1 MKDDIKAGMK
11 YHVGMYGGSFNPM
24 HNGHM
29 ECIIKAASMCEQ
41 LYVVISYRNDDS
53 DIDVKIKYRWVYTLT
68 QHIGNVKIILL
79 EDKLKTKA
87 EYTEKYWQEDC
98 RKVREAVGQK
108 IDVVFC
114 GSDYDESSFWNVCY
128 PESELYIFKRDE
140 YNSTAIR
147 ADVYGHW
154 DWLPMFVRPYYVKK
168 VLIIGS
174 ESCGK
179 SVLTI
184 NLAHHYHTNYLE
196 EVGRD
201 LSELSGTD
209 EMMLTEDFTRILLE
223 HKAKELRLAEHSN
236 KVLIEDTDCLITRFF
251 MDFLENGSEENIRL
265 AESIAALNHYDLILH
280 AEPDVAWVQ
289 DGDRSK
295 EIEENRQLY
304 SDRIEQLYERFGFRC
319 VRITGSYVEKYEKAI
334 KLIDELFVPVS

>member
-1 MKDDIKAGMK
+1 MNDRIKAGMK

-41 LYVVISYRNDDS
+41 LFVVISYRNDGLDV
-53 DIDVKIKYRWVYTLT
+53 DVKTKYRWVYTLT
-68 QHIGNVKIILL
+68 KHIGNVKIILL
-79 EDKLKTKA
+79 EDKLTKKSD
-87 EYTEKYWQEDC
+87 YTEKYWEADC
-98 RKVREAVGQK
+98 RKVKEAVGKK

-114 GSDYDESSFWNVCY
+114 GSDYDESSFWNICY
-128 PESELYIFKRDE
+128 PESELFIFERDK
-140 YNSTAIR
+140 YNSTEIR
-147 ADVYGHW
+147 KNVYAHW
-154 DWLPMFVRPYYVKK
+154 DWLPMFVRPHYVKK

-196 EVGRD
+196 EVGRE

-209 EMMLTEDFTRILLE
+209 TMMLTEDYTRILLE
-223 HKAKELRLAEHSN
+223 HKAKEMRLIQQSN

-251 MDFLENGSEENIRL
+251 MEFLENGNEENIAL
-265 AESIAALNHYDLILH
+265 AESIARLNRYDLILH
-280 AEPDVAWVQ
+280 AEPDVEWVQ
-289 DGDRSK
+289 DGGRSTEIGSDRQKYSSR
-295 EIEENRQLY
+295 IEELY
-304 SDRIEQLYERFGFRC
+304 LRFGFRC
-319 VRITGSYVEKYEKAI
+319 VRIGGSYAERYEKAI
-334 KLIDELFVPVS
+334 ENIDKLFEQ

>member
-1 MKDDIKAGMK
+1 MSIKKGMK

-41 LYVVISYRNDDS
+41 LFVVISYRNDDS

-68 QHIGNVKIILL
+68 KHIGNVDIILL
-79 EDKLKTKA
+79 EDKLKNKSD
-87 EYTEKYWQEDC
+87 YTEEYWEEDC
-98 RKVREAVGQK
+98 RRVREAAGK
-108 IDVVFC
+108 KFDVVFC

-128 PESELYIFKRDE
+128 PESELYIFERDK
-140 YNSTAIR
+140 YNSTEIR
-147 ADVYGHW
+147 EDPYAHW

-179 SVLTI
+179 SVLAI
-184 NLAHHYHTNYLE
+184 NLAHHYHTCHLE
-196 EVGRD
+196 EVGRE

-209 EMMLTEDFTRILLE
+209 RMMLTEDYTRILLE
-223 HKAKELRLAEHSN
+223 HKAKEMRLVQHCN

-251 MDFLENGSEENIRL
+251 MDFLENGNEENIGL
-265 AESIAALNHYDLILH
+265 AESIARLNHYDLILH
-280 AEPDVAWVQ
+280 AEPDVEWVQ
-289 DGDRSK
+289 DGDRSA
-295 EIEENRQLY
+295 EIAADRQRY
-304 SDRIEQLYERFGFRC
+304 SDRIEELYRRFGFRC
-319 VRITGSYVEKYEKAI
+319 VRIGGSYDERYEQAKEH
-334 KLIDELFVPVS
+334 IDKLFVQ

>member
-1 MKDDIKAGMK
+1 MK

-251 MDFLENGSEENIRL
+251 MDLLENGSEENIRL

-304 SDRIEQLYERFGFRC
+304 SERIEKLYERFGFRC
-319 VRITGSYVEKYEKAI
+319 VHLSGSYAERYEKAI
-334 KLIDELFVPVS
+334 QLIDELFVPVS

>member
-1 MKDDIKAGMK
+1 MK

-196 EVGRD
+196 EVGRK

-295 EIEENRQLY
+295 AIEENRQLY

-334 KLIDELFVPVS
+334 ELIDELFVPVS

>member
-295 EIEENRQLY
+295 AIEENRQLY

-334 KLIDELFVPVS
+334 ELIDELFVPVS